1 MSSDNDKIVDFRLS
15 RERHKRVP
23 RQSFTH
29 SRAAPG
35 HLLFV
40 PVPFPFLVP
49 VPIVW
54 FPYWI

>member
-1 MSSDNDKIVDFRLS
+1 MSSDNDKIVDFRLY

-35 HLLFV
+35 HPLFV